1 VDHVVG
7 QRDPAT
13 EPTTETVRLGI
24 VPKNRDQ
31 LFGGAIGQV
40 GDGDRVDAVHLQA
53 ALHEPRHLF
62 TR

>member
-1 VDHVVG
+1 MLSVS
-7 QRDPAT
+7 AT
-13 EPTTETVRLGI
+13 LPPNPPPTPCGSALSRRI
-24 VPKNRDQ
+24 VISC
-31 LFGGAIGQV
+31 FGGAIGQV